1 MNCKLGILLFFLLLN
16 SFFLIILI
24 KGSIL
29 NRNQHSVY
37 ILIYHLVLVIKYR
50 RKVINEDIFDSLMVI
65 FDNIG
70 FKYGIVVKEAN
81 WEVDHIHILFEAK
94 PSTNLVKFINS
105 YKSAGSRLIKK
116 IVSSFKKEFMEKCIL
131 ENRLFYYNNWWS

>member
-1 MNCKLGILLFFLLLN
+1 M
-16 SFFLIILI
+16 
-24 KGSIL
+24 GSIL
-29 NRNQHSVY
+29 NRNQHSVFMLTY
-37 ILIYHLVLVIKYR
+37 YLVLVIKYR

-65 FDNIG
+65 FKNIG

-105 YKSAGSRLIKK
+105 YKSASSRMIKK
-116 IVSSFKKEFMEKCIL
+116 QYPAGWDMIL
-131 ENRLFYYNNWWS
+131 INF

>member
-1 MNCKLGILLFFLLLN
+1 M
-16 SFFLIILI
+16 
-24 KGSIL
+24 GSIL

-37 ILIYHLVLVIKYR
+37 ILTYHLVLVIKYR

-70 FKYGIVVKEAN
+70 FKYDIVVKEAN
-81 WEVDHIHILFEAK
+81 WEVGHIHILFEAK

-105 YKSAGSRLIKK
+105 YKSASSRLIKK
-116 IVSSFKKEFMEKCIL
+116 TVSSFKKEFMEKCIL
-131 ENRLFYYNNWWS
+131 ENRLFYYNNWWSKY

>member
-1 MNCKLGILLFFLLLN
+1 MSSN
-16 SFFLIILI
+16 
-24 KGSIL
+24 L

-37 ILIYHLVLVIKYR
+37 ILTYHLVLVIKYR

-65 FDNIG
+65 FKNIG

-105 YKSAGSRLIKK
+105 YKSASSRIIKK
-116 IVSSFKKEFMEKCIL
+116 QYPVIKKEFYGKVLFGKQVILLQQLVEQIYETVRQYIERQREK
-131 ENRLFYYNNWWS
+131 

>member
-1 MNCKLGILLFFLLLN
+1 M
-16 SFFLIILI
+16 IIM
-24 KGSIL
+24 GSIL

-37 ILIYHLVLVIKYR
+37 ILTYHLVLVIKYR

-65 FDNIG
+65 FEDIG

-105 YKSAGSRLIKK
+105 YKSASSRMIKK
-116 IVSSFKKEFMEKCIL
+116 QYPVIKKEFYGKVLFGKQVIL
-131 ENRLFYYNNWWS
+131 LQQLVE